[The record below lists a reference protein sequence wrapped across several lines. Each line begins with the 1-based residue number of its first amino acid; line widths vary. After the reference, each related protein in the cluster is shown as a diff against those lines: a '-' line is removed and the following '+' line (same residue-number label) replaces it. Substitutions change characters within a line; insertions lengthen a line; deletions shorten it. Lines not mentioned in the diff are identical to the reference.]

1 MPNFNRTLVTTYSK
15 VYGVKKVIN
24 DEELSAL
31 DKNTWAKV
39 LARLNHL
46 ARTETN
52 YTIDR
57 VVDDWFSRD
66 NAECAN
72 EIFRKIVDGYRHI
85 GRLANILIEV
95 NIL

>member
-15 VYGVKKVIN
+15 VYGVKKQIN

-46 ARTETN
+46 ARTESN

-57 VVDDWFSRD
+57 VINDWFSRE
-66 NAECAN
+66 NAEYAN
-72 EIFRKIVDGYRHI
+72 
-85 GRLANILIEV
+85 
-95 NIL
+95 